1 MHCLWCLPGVVR
13 LPKVLL
19 AVALLG
25 SSKRLPVRL
34 GHGILHVLRVALLT
48 PLLFV
53 GKNIGFF
60 VGSLVDSGRGVTPIL
75 LTIVALP
82 VSLPVIALVA
92 IIVVI
97 ISGLLAIVILPLRR
111 TRTLL
116 RAVCGPGRA
125 AGVRIAV
132 EIGVLLPVGART
144 AQLAARLRTLRALAG
159 SWGIGAAGLLMAG
172 PRAALILAAGMIFR
186 RFGAVVSAVWPAWI
200 LCAWITV
207 VSASGILASGILATR
222 ILPTGFWLA
231 GILTAGVIPRVLTA
245 HMIAARVL
253 STRIWPAGVL
263 PARAGN
269 SRYGA
274 ARINAALTAASIA
287 AIG

>member
-97 ISGLLAIVILPLRR
+97 ISGLLVVILPLRR

-116 RAVCGPGRA
+116 RAVCGPGGA

-132 EIGVLLPVGART
+132 EIEVLLPVAARA
-144 AQLAARLRTLRALAG
+144 AQL
-159 SWGIGAAGLLMAG
+159 GA
-172 PRAALILAAGMIFR
+172 
-186 RFGAVVSAVWPAWI
+186 S
-200 LCAWITV
+200 
-207 VSASGILASGILATR
+207 
-222 ILPTGFWLA
+222 
-231 GILTAGVIPRVLTA
+231 
-245 HMIAARVL
+245 
-253 STRIWPAGVL
+253 
-263 PARAGN
+263 
-269 SRYGA
+269 
-274 ARINAALTAASIA
+274 
-287 AIG
+287 